1 MSRKTDW
8 GRGLERRK
16 GAISDG
22 VIREELYSKEAHGG
36 TIYENLGDGTCSWYR
51 AKEAFKVLEK

>member
-1 MSRKTDW
+1 MSRKTDR

-22 VIREELYSKEAHGG
+22 VTREELYSKESHEGAV
-36 TIYENLGDGTCSWYR
+36 YENLRDGACSQYR
-51 AKEAFKVLEK
+51 AKEAFKALDK